1 MVSTLYLVRR
11 PIIFFFKNVLLTT
24 LTALFFFLKVEH
36 VHLANGTVR
45 VRIPCIL
52 RCYSSEGM
60 LRMVLLLTG
69 RITILT
75 LTLTIYHNRPY
86 G

>member
-24 LTALFFFLKVEH
+24 LTALFLKKVEH

-45 VRIPCIL
+45 ARIPCIL
-52 RCYSSEGM
+52 RCYSSGGYTTDGSPTDSSDHDTPVNLEN
-60 LRMVLLLTG
+60 LT
-69 RITILT
+69 
-75 LTLTIYHNRPY
+75 
-86 G
+86 